1 MVKKLFLAIFFLLFL
16 FMTISCSQPQE
27 TLGLAILSV
36 DQSKADLS
44 YRFTAVR
51 GEQSVSPVSC
61 IQELGSLSSFSAGS
75 YAPGLWTFAV
85 CGFDGEENPVA
96 FGKTTVYLSSGE
108 TSNIDVPIGPLSP
121 AEGSASVS
129 FTVETAAIE
138 GEHCVSLVLLKDG
151 VETVLSFDCIS
162 EGERVEMSSSESLES
177 GIYTV
182 SSDFS
187 VDGNSYFSDVSLLR
201 VFPDTQTE
209 YFCLAEIRP
218 AYTEIDFTDPRLDYG
233 LNEGSDKICTG
244 FRSVETGE
252 EINLDE
258 PYLSPVGSFWTT
270 ISDLGLEPIV
280 SDMESAELESVR
292 YLAIGPGATL
302 SAEMFSNTS
311 ASHNASLSAVVC
323 FASYVPSYCFSFC
336 DSLEKICL
344 KDGVTY
350 VSARAFSS
358 CQNLESVTIAPSVTT
373 FKANCFSSC
382 SKDILHVYV
391 PFAKGSRPSGW
402 LLTWASD
409 LKAENIIYGYREA
422 ST

>member
-1 MVKKLFLAIFFLLFL
+1 MVKKLFRVIVFLLCL

-36 DQSKADLS
+36 DQSKSDLS

-51 GEQSVSPVSC
+51 GEQSVGPASC
-61 IQELGSLSSFSAGS
+61 SQELGSLSSFSAGS

-85 CGFDGEENPVA
+85 CGFDGEETPVA

-108 TSNIDVPIGPLSP
+108 TSNIDIPIGPLSP

-151 VETVLSFDCIS
+151 VETVLSFTCIS
-162 EGERVEMSSSESLES
+162 EGERVEMSSSETLES
-177 GIYTV
+177 GLYTV

-187 VDGNSYFSDVSLLR
+187 VDGITYFSDVSLMR
-201 VFPDTQTE
+201 IFPDTQTE
-209 YFCLAEIRP
+209 YICLAKIMP
-218 AYTEIDFTDPRLDYG
+218 AYTEIDFTDLRLEYG
-233 LNEGSDKICTG
+233 LSEDSDKVCTG
-244 FRSVETGE
+244 FRSMETGE

-258 PYLSPVGSFWTT
+258 PYLSPVGRFWTSA
-270 ISDLGLEPIV
+270 SDLGLEPIV
-280 SDMESAELESVR
+280 TDMDAADLGSVS

-302 SAEMFSNTS
+302 SMEMFSNTS
-311 ASHNASLSAVVC
+311 DSHNTSLKAVVC
-323 FASYVPSYCFSFC
+323 FASYVPSYCFAFC

-350 VSARAFSS
+350 VAARAFAS
-358 CQNLESVTIAPSVTT
+358 CRNLESVTFAPSVATM
-373 FKANCFSSC
+373 KGNCFASC
-382 SKDILHVYV
+382 NKEILHVYV
-391 PFAKGSRPSGW
+391 PFAKAARPSGW
-402 LLTWASD
+402 VVTWASE
-409 LKAENIIYGYREA
+409 LRAENITYSYRED